1 MVRKIIAKLATPVR
15 GLHQAAYLLASL
27 TLASQLLALLRDRIF
42 ASMFGAGDV
51 LDRYYAAFKV
61 PDLVFALMAS
71 LVSAY
76 VLIPLIAGQGKRES
90 RRILSETTSFL
101 VVGSGLIAL
110 LLFFLMPSL
119 LAALFPNLME
129 ASAGSEE
136 FVALSRLL
144 LLQPILLGLS
154 GILTSVT
161 QVEKRF
167 VLYALSPVLYNLGII
182 GGALFL
188 YPEYGLAGIGFGVL
202 GGALMHLAVHIPV
215 VVGARLVPKPR
226 LPRLESLWPIVR
238 ESAPRSLAL
247 AMGSVTT
254 LMLTQLASST
264 GTGGI
269 AVFTLASNLE
279 AVPLALIGASYATA
293 AFPVLAEQ
301 AGKNHMEAFRAT
313 ITAASRHLIF
323 WSSVLL
329 VLMIVMRAHIV
340 RILYGSGS
348 FDWDDT
354 RLTAAVL
361 ALLVTALVAQGFVLL
376 ASRAFYAVRKSWNPL
391 FIQVGGAIASVSAAW
406 LMLSFADSFPFFRYF
421 IETLLRVEDIQGSKI
436 LFIAF
441 GAAIGQLCMGAI
453 ALYTLKD
460 VAPGVG
466 SSLVRPLLEGLAAG
480 ILGGFAA
487 YGTLSYMGNLAPLT
501 TLASVFTQ
509 GVIAGMVGLIVS
521 AAVLVLLENK
531 EFRDLYDSL
540 SRIKGL
546 AKALPPHGPILN
558 DR

>member
-15 GLHQAAYLLASL
+15 GLHQAAYLLALL
-27 TLASQLLALLRDRIF
+27 TLASQVLALLRDRIF

-76 VLIPLIAGQGKRES
+76 VLIPLIAGQHKKES
-90 RRILSETTSFL
+90 RRVLSETASFL
-101 VVGSGLIAL
+101 IIGSGVIAL
-110 LLFFLMPSL
+110 ALFFLMPTL
-119 LAALFPNLME
+119 LSFLFPKLME

-154 GILTSVT
+154 GVLTSVT
-161 QVEKRF
+161 QVQKRF

-188 YPEYGLAGIGFGVL
+188 YPVYGLSGIGIGVL
-202 GGALMHLAVHIPV
+202 AGALMHLLIHVPV
-215 VVGARLVPKPR
+215 LIEAKLVPTPYWPR
-226 LPRLESLWPIVR
+226 FESLWPIVR

-254 LMLTQLASST
+254 LLLTQLASST

-301 AGKNHMEAFRAT
+301 AGANRMDAFRAT
-313 ITAASRHLIF
+313 ITAAARHLIF

-340 RILYGSGS
+340 RILYGTGS

-361 ALLVTALVAQGFVLL
+361 ALLATALVAQGFVLL
-376 ASRAFYAVRKSWNPL
+376 ASRAFYAAKRSWNPL
-391 FIQVGGAIASVSAAW
+391 FIQLVGALSSVSAAW
-406 LMLSFADSFPFFRYF
+406 LMLWLSEAFPLFRYF
-421 IETLLRVEDIQGSKI
+421 IEHLLRVEGIEGSSI

-441 GAAIGQLCMGAI
+441 GAAVGQLLMGLI

-466 SSLVRPLLEGLAAG
+466 STLVRPLLEGLAAG
-480 ILGGFAA
+480 IFGGFAA
-487 YGTLSYMGNLAPLT
+487 YGILSYMGNLAPLT

-540 SRIKGL
+540 RRIKGL
-546 AKALPPHGPILN
+546 EKALPPHGPILN

>member
-1 MVRKIIAKLATPVR
+1 MVRSILTKLATPVR
-15 GLHQAAYLLASL
+15 GLHQAAYLLALL
-27 TLASQLLALLRDRIF
+27 TLASQVLALLRDRLF

-90 RRILSETTSFL
+90 RRVLSETATFL
-101 VVGSGLIAL
+101 VVGSGAIAL
-110 LLFFLMPSL
+110 ALFFLMPSL
-119 LAALFPNLME
+119 LGALFPNLME

-136 FVALSRLL
+136 FVALSRIL

-188 YPEYGLAGIGFGVL
+188 YPEFGLPGIGYGVL
-202 GGALMHLAVHIPV
+202 AGALMHLIIHVPV
-215 VVGARLVPKPR
+215 VVSARLVPKPVV
-226 LPRLESLWPIVR
+226 PRPEALWSVFR

-269 AVFTLASNLE
+269 AIFTLASNLE

-293 AFPVLAEQ
+293 AFPVLAQQ
-301 AGKNHMEAFRAT
+301 AGENRMEAFRAT

-329 VLMIVMRAHIV
+329 VLMIIMRAHIV
-340 RILYGSGS
+340 RILYGTGS

-376 ASRAFYAVRKSWNPL
+376 ASRAFYAVRRSWNPL
-391 FIQVGGAIASVSAAW
+391 YIQAIGAVVSVIAAW
-406 LMLSFADSFPFFRYF
+406 LMLQAAAAFPLFRFFV
-421 IETLLRVEDIQGSKI
+421 ETLLRVEDIQGASI

-441 GAAIGQLCMGAI
+441 GAAIGQLAMGAL
-453 ALYTLKD
+453 ALYTLKQ

-487 YGTLSYMGNLAPLT
+487 YGTLSYMGNIAPLT

-540 SRIKGL
+540 RRIKGFS
-546 AKALPPHGPILN
+546 KALPPHGPILN